1 VSTGT
6 LRDNLDPFKTS
17 TTAELNR
24 ALEQVGLSAF
34 VSRQPGGVDCHVTE
48 GGSNL
53 SVGQRQLLC
62 MARALLRKAAVM
74 LMDEATANVDM
85 QTDRHLQH
93 STRTLFTGTVLT
105 IAHRLHT
112 IMDCDSI
119 IVLDSGRVAEF
130 GAPAVLA
137 DTQGGTLQLLVDGS
151 GPEEAAKLRAIARA
165 AVVEKKGVLAQNR
178 SNAPQM

>member
-1 VSTGT
+1 VLLLCHCKPGT
-6 LRDNLDPFKTS
+6 LRDNLDPFKRS
-17 TTAELNR
+17 TTAELHT
-24 ALEQVGLSAF
+24 ALEQVGLSEF
-34 VSRQPGGVDCHVTE
+34 VSRQAGGVDCHVTE

-62 MARALLRKAAVM
+62 MARALLRNSAVM

-93 STRTLFTGTVLT
+93 STRTLFTGTVIV

-119 IVLDSGRVAEF
+119 IVLESGRVAEF

-137 DTQGGTLQLLVDGS
+137 DTQGGALQLLVDAS
-151 GPEEAAKLRAIARA
+151 GPEDAANLRAIAHA
-165 AVVEKKGVLAQNR
+165 AATQ
-178 SNAPQM
+178 